1 MAATA
6 SAAARRRG
14 TARRASG
21 GRSRRPSGPGIRWD
35 RVGRIALLLVL
46 GLILAL
52 YIGPLHSYLTTWQE
66 SKQRKAEVT
75 RLEAERSRLLDR
87 KRELERAV
95 TLERAARSLG
105 MVKPGERPYV
115 VASPAS

>member
-6 SAAARRRG
+6 SAAARRG
-14 TARRASG
+14 HARRASG
-21 GRSRRPSGPGIRWD
+21 GRARRPAGPGIRWD

-52 YIGPLHSYLTTWQE
+52 YVGPLHSYLTTWQE
-66 SKQRKAEVT
+66 SKERKAEVT
-75 RLEAERSRLLDR
+75 RLEAERARLLDR

-105 MVKPGERPYV
+105 MVKPGERPYA
-115 VASPAS
+115 VAAPAS